1 MATGCRQSPLAERRF
16 YVLAVD
22 TCQRLLDVLVAR
34 ALDLPIETL
43 CADIVEC
50 WVENQ
55 DPAGVVVCMGD
66 TLTHLGSQREVSE
79 LLDHV
84 ASTLAP
90 GGLFITTFRNYVG
103 QPLEG
108 DQRFIAVR
116 ADDDRIL
123 TCYLEYLEDHVRVHD
138 IVHVR
143 AGHEWQ
149 RTVSSYDKLRLDP
162 DWLAMESE
170 RRGLKII
177 IDRAARGMVTLA
189 ARSQDS

>member
-1 MATGCRQSPLAERRF
+1 MSFAALVVASAIRIEREEKWPTYAITIKNISDRS
-16 YVLAVD
+16 
-22 TCQRLLDVLVAR
+22 T
-34 ALDLPIETL
+34 
-43 CADIVEC
+43 IVEC

-170 RRGLKII
+170 RRRLKII